1 MYQRLCWYLEELI
14 ILYPL
19 QFGFRN
25 KCSTTHALI
34 SNTKSIHQTIDNGE
48 FDCGV
53 FIDLKKAFDTVNHT
67 ILLTKL
73 QHYGKRGV
81 VHDWFKSY
89 LSQKEQFVRS

>member
-1 MYQRLCWYLEELI
+1 MYQRLYWYLEKLI

-19 QFGFRN
+19 QFGFRD

-34 SNTKSIHQTIDNGE
+34 SVTESIHLSIDNGE
-48 FDCGV
+48 FGCGV

-73 QHYGKRGV
+73 LRYGKRGV